1 MGARIL
7 SFSAHWSVTTPELDA
22 AFREIADRPGSPVA
36 AIVVASVPNK
46 GEPVTGY
53 PAAYDFRRIVRA
65 IPIGN
70 DDEISPGTSP
80 APPGLNLGAPSAC
93 VIGAGRPPAQYR
105 LEQGSSNST
114 AILAGLL
121 AGIWSSPRYAKF
133 SPDEFLAGVVEGRM
147 STDGAPFKAGLTATL
162 SGRCSVG
169 RRLCPRDGAPLR
181 KRLSSAR
188 SAPGSTS
195 MTYIEAPD
203 EQSETSVEKA
213 LDRDESSDFSLV
225 EAVAERSELQNQLYL
240 RYRRPLLQVFHHR
253 RIDRDAADDLLQRT
267 FLQAIK
273 KIRTEGLDDPGNLGG
288 YLYRTACKLATAYW
302 RGELSHRHE
311 NDRELLTNLK
321 DEALSLEERLDHE
334 QLAKHVRDLMDH
346 LPVQRDREVLERF
359 YLHEEPRTAIRES
372 LQLTDMQFNQVLWR
386 ARQRFGDILRKAG
399 LTLGDPNAGQ
409 SASAHSTHG

>member
-1 MGARIL
+1 
-7 SFSAHWSVTTPELDA
+7 
-22 AFREIADRPGSPVA
+22 
-36 AIVVASVPNK
+36 
-46 GEPVTGY
+46 
-53 PAAYDFRRIVRA
+53 
-65 IPIGN
+65 
-70 DDEISPGTSP
+70 
-80 APPGLNLGAPSAC
+80 
-93 VIGAGRPPAQYR
+93 
-105 LEQGSSNST
+105 
-114 AILAGLL
+114 
-121 AGIWSSPRYAKF
+121 
-133 SPDEFLAGVVEGRM
+133 
-147 STDGAPFKAGLTATL
+147 
-162 SGRCSVG
+162 
-169 RRLCPRDGAPLR
+169 
-181 KRLSSAR
+181 
-188 SAPGSTS
+188 
-195 MTYIEAPD
+195 MTFIEATD
-203 EQSETSVEKA
+203 EHSETSAEKA
-213 LDRDESSDFSLV
+213 LERDESSDFSLV
-225 EAVAERSELQNQLYL
+225 AAVAERSELQNQLYL

-399 LTLGDPNAGQ
+399 LALGDRNAGHPDAGR
-409 SASAHSTHG
+409 SSSAHSTHG

>member
-1 MGARIL
+1 
-7 SFSAHWSVTTPELDA
+7 
-22 AFREIADRPGSPVA
+22 
-36 AIVVASVPNK
+36 
-46 GEPVTGY
+46 
-53 PAAYDFRRIVRA
+53 
-65 IPIGN
+65 
-70 DDEISPGTSP
+70 
-80 APPGLNLGAPSAC
+80 
-93 VIGAGRPPAQYR
+93 
-105 LEQGSSNST
+105 
-114 AILAGLL
+114 
-121 AGIWSSPRYAKF
+121 
-133 SPDEFLAGVVEGRM
+133 
-147 STDGAPFKAGLTATL
+147 
-162 SGRCSVG
+162 
-169 RRLCPRDGAPLR
+169 
-181 KRLSSAR
+181 
-188 SAPGSTS
+188 

-203 EQSETSVEKA
+203 ERSETSVEKP
-213 LDRDESSDFSLV
+213 LERDDGGDFSLV

-399 LTLGDPNAGQ
+399 LTLGDPNAGR
-409 SASAHSTHG
+409 APSAHSTHG

>member
-1 MGARIL
+1 
-7 SFSAHWSVTTPELDA
+7 
-22 AFREIADRPGSPVA
+22 
-36 AIVVASVPNK
+36 
-46 GEPVTGY
+46 
-53 PAAYDFRRIVRA
+53 
-65 IPIGN
+65 
-70 DDEISPGTSP
+70 
-80 APPGLNLGAPSAC
+80 
-93 VIGAGRPPAQYR
+93 
-105 LEQGSSNST
+105 
-114 AILAGLL
+114 
-121 AGIWSSPRYAKF
+121 
-133 SPDEFLAGVVEGRM
+133 
-147 STDGAPFKAGLTATL
+147 
-162 SGRCSVG
+162 
-169 RRLCPRDGAPLR
+169 
-181 KRLSSAR
+181 
-188 SAPGSTS
+188 

-203 EQSETSVEKA
+203 EQSESSVEKA
-213 LDRDESSDFSLV
+213 LNRDESSDFLLV

-288 YLYRTACKLATAYW
+288 YLYRTACKLATSYW

-334 QLAKHVRDLMDH
+334 LLAKHVRDLMDH

-399 LTLGDPNAGQ
+399 LALGDPNVGR
-409 SASAHSTHG
+409 SSSAHSTNG

>member
-1 MGARIL
+1 
-7 SFSAHWSVTTPELDA
+7 
-22 AFREIADRPGSPVA
+22 
-36 AIVVASVPNK
+36 
-46 GEPVTGY
+46 
-53 PAAYDFRRIVRA
+53 
-65 IPIGN
+65 
-70 DDEISPGTSP
+70 
-80 APPGLNLGAPSAC
+80 
-93 VIGAGRPPAQYR
+93 
-105 LEQGSSNST
+105 
-114 AILAGLL
+114 
-121 AGIWSSPRYAKF
+121 
-133 SPDEFLAGVVEGRM
+133 
-147 STDGAPFKAGLTATL
+147 
-162 SGRCSVG
+162 
-169 RRLCPRDGAPLR
+169 
-181 KRLSSAR
+181 
-188 SAPGSTS
+188 

-203 EQSETSVEKA
+203 ERSETSVEKA
-213 LDRDESSDFSLV
+213 PERDESSDFSLV

-399 LTLGDPNAGQ
+399 LTLGEA
-409 SASAHSTHG
+409 SSAHSTHG

>member
-1 MGARIL
+1 
-7 SFSAHWSVTTPELDA
+7 
-22 AFREIADRPGSPVA
+22 
-36 AIVVASVPNK
+36 
-46 GEPVTGY
+46 
-53 PAAYDFRRIVRA
+53 
-65 IPIGN
+65 
-70 DDEISPGTSP
+70 
-80 APPGLNLGAPSAC
+80 
-93 VIGAGRPPAQYR
+93 
-105 LEQGSSNST
+105 
-114 AILAGLL
+114 
-121 AGIWSSPRYAKF
+121 
-133 SPDEFLAGVVEGRM
+133 
-147 STDGAPFKAGLTATL
+147 
-162 SGRCSVG
+162 
-169 RRLCPRDGAPLR
+169 
-181 KRLSSAR
+181 
-188 SAPGSTS
+188 

-203 EQSETSVEKA
+203 EQSATDTEKP
-213 LDRDESSDFSLV
+213 LDRDESSDFSVV

-253 RIDRDAADDLLQRT
+253 RIARDVADDLLQRT

-273 KIRTEGLDDPGNLGG
+273 KIRAEGLDDPDNLGG

-302 RGELSHRHE
+302 RGELSRRHD

-399 LTLGDPNAGQ
+399 LTLSDAGR
-409 SASAHSTHG
+409 SSSAHSTHG

>member
-1 MGARIL
+1 
-7 SFSAHWSVTTPELDA
+7 
-22 AFREIADRPGSPVA
+22 
-36 AIVVASVPNK
+36 
-46 GEPVTGY
+46 
-53 PAAYDFRRIVRA
+53 
-65 IPIGN
+65 
-70 DDEISPGTSP
+70 
-80 APPGLNLGAPSAC
+80 
-93 VIGAGRPPAQYR
+93 
-105 LEQGSSNST
+105 
-114 AILAGLL
+114 
-121 AGIWSSPRYAKF
+121 
-133 SPDEFLAGVVEGRM
+133 
-147 STDGAPFKAGLTATL
+147 
-162 SGRCSVG
+162 
-169 RRLCPRDGAPLR
+169 
-181 KRLSSAR
+181 
-188 SAPGSTS
+188 

-203 EQSETSVEKA
+203 EQSESNAAAKA

-359 YLHEEPRTAIRES
+359 YLREEPRTAIRES

-399 LTLGDPNAGQ
+399 LTLGE
-409 SASAHSTHG
+409 SSSAHSTHG

>member
-1 MGARIL
+1 
-7 SFSAHWSVTTPELDA
+7 
-22 AFREIADRPGSPVA
+22 
-36 AIVVASVPNK
+36 
-46 GEPVTGY
+46 
-53 PAAYDFRRIVRA
+53 
-65 IPIGN
+65 
-70 DDEISPGTSP
+70 
-80 APPGLNLGAPSAC
+80 
-93 VIGAGRPPAQYR
+93 
-105 LEQGSSNST
+105 
-114 AILAGLL
+114 
-121 AGIWSSPRYAKF
+121 
-133 SPDEFLAGVVEGRM
+133 
-147 STDGAPFKAGLTATL
+147 
-162 SGRCSVG
+162 
-169 RRLCPRDGAPLR
+169 
-181 KRLSSAR
+181 
-188 SAPGSTS
+188 

-203 EQSETSVEKA
+203 EHSATAAGKS

-253 RIDRDAADDLLQRT
+253 RIDRHAADDLLQRT

-302 RGELSHRHE
+302 RGELSRRHE

-399 LTLGDPNAGQ
+399 LALGDPGAGRPRAGP
-409 SASAHSTHG
+409 SSSAHSTHG

>member
-1 MGARIL
+1 
-7 SFSAHWSVTTPELDA
+7 
-22 AFREIADRPGSPVA
+22 
-36 AIVVASVPNK
+36 
-46 GEPVTGY
+46 
-53 PAAYDFRRIVRA
+53 
-65 IPIGN
+65 
-70 DDEISPGTSP
+70 
-80 APPGLNLGAPSAC
+80 
-93 VIGAGRPPAQYR
+93 
-105 LEQGSSNST
+105 
-114 AILAGLL
+114 
-121 AGIWSSPRYAKF
+121 
-133 SPDEFLAGVVEGRM
+133 
-147 STDGAPFKAGLTATL
+147 
-162 SGRCSVG
+162 
-169 RRLCPRDGAPLR
+169 
-181 KRLSSAR
+181 
-188 SAPGSTS
+188 

-203 EQSETSVEKA
+203 EQSVTAAEKS

-253 RIDRDAADDLLQRT
+253 RIDRHAADDLLQRT

-302 RGELSHRHE
+302 RGELSRRHE

-399 LTLGDPNAGQ
+399 IALGDPGA
-409 SASAHSTHG
+409 SRSSSAHSTHG

>member
-1 MGARIL
+1 
-7 SFSAHWSVTTPELDA
+7 
-22 AFREIADRPGSPVA
+22 
-36 AIVVASVPNK
+36 
-46 GEPVTGY
+46 
-53 PAAYDFRRIVRA
+53 
-65 IPIGN
+65 
-70 DDEISPGTSP
+70 
-80 APPGLNLGAPSAC
+80 
-93 VIGAGRPPAQYR
+93 
-105 LEQGSSNST
+105 
-114 AILAGLL
+114 
-121 AGIWSSPRYAKF
+121 
-133 SPDEFLAGVVEGRM
+133 
-147 STDGAPFKAGLTATL
+147 
-162 SGRCSVG
+162 
-169 RRLCPRDGAPLR
+169 
-181 KRLSSAR
+181 
-188 SAPGSTS
+188 

-203 EQSETSVEKA
+203 EHSEVSAKA
-213 LDRDESSDFSLV
+213 LDRDEGSDFSLV
-225 EAVAERSELQNQLYL
+225 AAVAERSELQNQLYL

-334 QLAKHVRDLMDH
+334 LLAKHVRDLMDH

-399 LTLGDPNAGQ
+399 LALGDRRDAGPP
-409 SASAHSTHG
+409 SSAHSTHG